1 MDFQLDFNSMG
12 LSAKSIP
19 KTLLNNKEVKTY
31 LTPRFLSKVVF
42 FYERL
47 KNLQITK
54 KKASGQLFDVSL
66 NNQID
71 FLWW

>member
-1 MDFQLDFNSMG
+1 MDFQLDFNSIR

-19 KTLLNNKEVKTY
+19 KTLLTNKEVKTY

-54 KKASGQLFDVSL
+54 RKSNWTTF
-66 NNQID
+66 
-71 FLWW
+71 